1 MIDQNRILNVPP
13 ERLRKEVSNIMI
25 ATSEQEPCHDETNRS
40 ALKIIKTSYLRTVE
54 AGCTSWSTYGSWLD
68 EEHVA
73 IAGKDQNRPIVCEGL
88 LGRNCGY
95 LIYRKFSYWI
105 YLCWLN
111 YGSRGVSVA
120 PAGVKKS
127 EH

>member
-1 MIDQNRILNVPP
+1 
-13 ERLRKEVSNIMI
+13 MI

-40 ALKIIKTSYLRTVE
+40 ALKIIKNSVLTHSGSGLHLME
-54 AGCTSWSTYGSWLD
+54 DICSWLD